1 MSITN
6 KQNNNTGRDSGAKDT
21 KIETVSEEVKYAKKF
36 VILKVVILVTGRS
49 YIHENNDIL
58 WGYTSLSGIS
68 KSLKLAR

>member
-36 VILKVVILVTGRS
+36 VILKGGNSS
-49 YIHENNDIL
+49 YWPQL
-58 WGYTSLSGIS
+58 YPR
-68 KSLKLAR
+68 K